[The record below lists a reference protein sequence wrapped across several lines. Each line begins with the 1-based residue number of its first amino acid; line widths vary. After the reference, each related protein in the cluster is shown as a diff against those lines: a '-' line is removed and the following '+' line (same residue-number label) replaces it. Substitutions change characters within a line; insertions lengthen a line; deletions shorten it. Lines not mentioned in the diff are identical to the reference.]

1 MNQRLVPVLLFAL
14 ALGVRTW
21 YVFEIDDA
29 PTFTHPPVDGLTYV
43 QHAENLAAG
52 NWLGHGR
59 EPFWQPPLYPYV
71 LGIFRVFFGGD
82 GFFYAIRFFQVLC
95 GSITCVL
102 VWYLGRQLFTSRVGI
117 AAAAAAAVYG
127 PLIYFDGE
135 ILPASLATL
144 LDLVGVCLLLHC
156 LRRPTVPGFLGSGA
170 IFGLASLAVATVLA
184 FAAGAAVFTWLKVD
198 RGRLLSLRR
207 LACPGAFALGVLLAI
222 CPVAVRNA
230 VVGGDAVLISY
241 NAGVNFFVGNNENY
255 DESVNILP
263 GWDWDELLD
272 RPRKEAGI
280 GRPSERSRFFMAQ
293 AWEFISA
300 RPADYLALLGKKAF
314 LFWHGDEIGRNQDI
328 YFWRNYSDI
337 LTALLW
343 KGAGVAFPFGIAG
356 PLAIL
361 GGLLAIRRGGWS
373 LPLLFIA
380 LYSLSVI
387 AFFVTSR
394 YRIPLVP
401 LLLIYA
407 CHGGQC
413 FAACLKGGQRKALAF
428 CAACTCLL
436 LLASNFRV
444 GAMDL
449 EGDAAIHFNLGLA
462 HTHERDPDAARKE
475 YELAVARDPAHW
487 QAWFNLGS
495 IHAVQGDP
503 EGAIPIFE
511 QVVEAHP
518 DRVVA
523 WISLARVRRIV
534 GDREGALQAYETGL
548 SLDPVAFNYFGRYA
562 ELIELY
568 LQMGN
573 REDAERVLGIAMRHF
588 PKETRRLRQ
597 YLP

>member
-1 MNQRLVPVLLFAL
+1 MKQLLAPVLIFLL
-14 ALGVRTW
+14 AVGMRTV

-52 NWLGHGR
+52 NWLGRGG

-71 LGIFRVFFGGD
+71 LGVFRVFFGGD
-82 GFFYAIRFFQVLC
+82 GFFYAIRLFQALC
-95 GSITCVL
+95 GSITCLL
-102 VWYLGRQLFTSRVGI
+102 VWYLGRQLFNSGVAI
-117 AAAAAAAVYG
+117 AAAAAATVYG

-144 LDLVGVCLLLHC
+144 LDLVGVYLLLHC
-156 LRRPTVPGFLGSGA
+156 LRNPTVPGFLGSGA
-170 IFGLASLAVATVLA
+170 IFGLASLTVATVLA

-198 RGRLLSLRR
+198 RGGLLSLRR
-207 LACPGAFALGVLLAI
+207 LAFPGAFALGVLLVI
-222 CPVAVRNA
+222 CPVAIRNA
-230 VVGGDAVLISY
+230 VIGGDAVLISC
-241 NAGVNFFVGNNENY
+241 NAGVNFFVGNNGNY

-272 RPRKEAGI
+272 RPREEAGLR
-280 GRPSERSRFFMAQ
+280 RPSDRSRFFMAQ
-293 AWEFISA
+293 AWEFIST
-300 RPADYLALLGKKAF
+300 RPADYLALLAKKTF

-328 YFWRNYSDI
+328 YFWRNYSTI

-343 KGAGVAFPFGIAG
+343 KGTGVAFPFGIVA

-361 GGLLAIRRGGWS
+361 GGLLAIRRGCSS

-394 YRIPLVP
+394 YRIPFIP

-407 CHGGQC
+407 CHGGQS
-413 FAACLKGGQRKALAF
+413 FAACLKSDKRNASAF

-436 LLASNFRV
+436 LLVSNFRV
-444 GAMDL
+444 GSMDL
-449 EGDAAIHFNLGLA
+449 QGDAAIHFNLGVA
-462 HTHERDPDAARKE
+462 HTHERDADAARRE
-475 YELAVARDPAHW
+475 YELAVARDPTHW

-495 IHAVQGDP
+495 ISAIQGDP

-511 QVVEAHP
+511 GVVEAHP
-518 DRVVA
+518 DRVIA
-523 WISLARVRRIV
+523 WVSLARVRRQV
-534 GDREGALQAYETGL
+534 GDSEGARQAYETGL
-548 SLDPVAFNYFGRYA
+548 SVDPVAFNYYGRYA

-568 LQMGN
+568 VQMGD
-573 REDAERVLGIAMRHF
+573 RDGAERVLGIAMRHF
-588 PKETRRLRQ
+588 PTETRRLRQ